1 MIDKYYPQFF
11 TQFIIGVVCYIIV
24 FLILSELVPTMTYT
38 EYKYHLFSL
47 IGIDLAYLVYV
58 ARFQKNFFPF
68 NTTSVEPT
76 PPKDQ
81 MVISPTLLNINNN
94 LDALRIECMSD
105 KPEAPVVKSPKQS
118 VTQSPKQSITQSPKQ
133 SITQSPKQSVTQSET
148 QSPTRS
154 ISFTS
159 EINDFRITHDPSL
172 EDNETEDLI
181 FSNSER
187 VVSKSNGDQTTSLNV
202 SDIVSK

>member
-1 MIDKYYPQFF
+1 MFFLITHLVIDKYYPQIF

-24 FLILSELVPTMTYT
+24 FLVLSELVPTMTYT
-38 EYKYHLFSL
+38 EYKYHLYSL

-58 ARFQKNFFPF
+58 AKFQKTFFPF
-68 NTTSVEPT
+68 NTIGVPEPNSSSPTPLGEPT
-76 PPKDQ
+76 PLKSR
-81 MVISPTLLNINNN
+81 MVSPTLTSINNN
-94 LDALRIECMSD
+94 LDALRLECISD
-105 KPEAPVVKSPKQS
+105 KLEPSVVKSPK
-118 VTQSPKQSITQSPKQ
+118 K
-133 SITQSPKQSVTQSET
+133 SET

-172 EDNETEDLI
+172 EDNEEGVI
-181 FSNSER
+181 FSNSDR
-187 VVSKSNGDQTTSLNV
+187 QVNKSSDDMTTSLNV